1 MQRPCGGTKSRILPL
16 SYANAVCCRCI
27 IYDFGRA
34 GGTLNQLLQAGRNII
49 SDTTWCVFHYS
60 VQIPTGCH
68 RPVAKRRVSFVT
80 HQLGYTFFALQY
92 TSTGIPSRS
101 HIRMVCLVLSK
112 TLKNSTN
119 LRVVFLTSLRSN
131 LTRVFL
137 VNAKWWQIVTILTNY
152 KLNNLYLKINI

>member
-49 SDTTWCVFHYS
+49 SDTTWCVFHDS

-80 HQLGYTFFALQY
+80 HQLGHTSFALLY
-92 TSTGIPSRS
+92 TSTGIPSPFCSRSHLSHS
-101 HIRMVCLVLSK
+101 HIRVVYHVVSK
-112 TLKNSTN
+112 TLYLDK
-119 LRVVFLTSLRSN
+119 FKDCISN
-131 LTRVFL
+131 LTKVKFDTGRS
-137 VNAKWWQIVTILTNY
+137 KC
-152 KLNNLYLKINI
+152 